1 MLKRLQMSVE
11 DGDRDWERRLS
22 DKQRELDQLRATLDS
37 QTRWERS
44 RRTQGRG
51 RGLGVSVPVIG
62 ALPQPSQK
70 RGGVCADDD
79 LWMGRRVGCNV
90 LW

>member
-44 RRTQGRG
+44 RRTRAEGG
-51 RGLGVSVPVIG
+51 GLGVSVPGIG

-70 RGGVCADDD
+70 REGVCADEG
-79 LWMGRRVGCNV
+79 LWMGRRVDCNV